1 MFELILPFASESE
14 TTAAFFFRIFL
25 ATTISSSE
33 LDSVSESFLL
43 RGDSSLGIVT
53 NSAAS
58 AEFFLFAVTFF
69 LGTAFFAFGFG
80 PPKFNNLIIGVL

>member
-1 MFELILPFASESE
+1 
-14 TTAAFFFRIFL
+14 
-25 ATTISSSE
+25 
-33 LDSVSESFLL
+33 
-43 RGDSSLGIVT
+43 LGIVT